1 MTIELFRDKAS
12 EWDMLASEY
21 EEVEREIRRLTD
33 RKEKLKKSLI
43 DRVEGDCMM
52 GGGIKVSRH
61 FRKGAIDYGKF
72 LEDREIKLSE
82 LEIYRKPE
90 IETWRIDFY

>member
-43 DRVEGDCMM
+43 DRVS
-52 GGGIKVSRH
+52 V
-61 FRKGAIDYGKF
+61 
-72 LEDREIKLSE
+72 
-82 LEIYRKPE
+82 
-90 IETWRIDFY
+90 